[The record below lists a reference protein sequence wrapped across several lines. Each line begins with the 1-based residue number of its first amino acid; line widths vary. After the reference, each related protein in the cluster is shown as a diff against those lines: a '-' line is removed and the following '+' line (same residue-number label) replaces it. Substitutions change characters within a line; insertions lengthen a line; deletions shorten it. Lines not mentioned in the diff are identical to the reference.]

1 MPDNTEFSRHLLLLA
16 TIKIR
21 KETGL
26 LRGVSV
32 LPDLLE
38 DGVMR
43 YESGMSGFV
52 ERTDFEAGFAAQWD
66 RYLAPAI
73 GVLRAGRRRR
83 MLFASLTT
91 VAGAALICAAVVIW
105 SVAPDFGPRLA
116 ALTQPVFAAL
126 VVALAALAM
135 IGAWVPLLGRDETF
149 DEQLEAALQAHIAA
163 VMRPSDNAGF
173 ASLII
178 EDLSTSGI
186 LPTAP
191 FTISSH
197 YAGCNA
203 QHRLH
208 LLQAD
213 FDIPKV
219 GKKVTKTTCQR
230 VVVMRV
236 SLAAAVQGDIHID
249 SNVPRLSAMQRSS
262 DGRFARFHVDHDEF
276 DVVFGVIAVD
286 LQQAR
291 GLLSPD
297 FADRLLAL
305 HRNLINP
312 LATGRGAGG
321 HMSGLFADACLTL
334 VIELPEPPVADEQSV
349 TTASLEQ
356 DARSRLAR
364 FAALSHLADIL
375 PHEMVLPLPGPVS
388 LDGHQ
393 PLRATARSS

>member
-1 MPDNTEFSRHLLLLA
+1 MHCVSVQPHLLDD
-16 TIKIR
+16 R
-21 KETGL
+21 
-26 LRGVSV
+26 
-32 LPDLLE
+32 
-38 DGVMR
+38 VMR
-43 YESGMSGFV
+43 YESGMSGFL

-73 GVLRAGRRRR
+73 DVLRTSRRRR
-83 MLFASLTT
+83 MLFASLIT
-91 VAGAALICAAVVIW
+91 VTGAVTIGAAVVIW
-105 SVAPDFGPRLA
+105 SAAPDFGPRLA
-116 ALTQPVFAAL
+116 VLTQPVFAAL

-135 IGAWVPLLGRDETF
+135 IGAWVPLLGRNKTF

-163 VMRPSDNAGF
+163 FMRPSDNAGF

-178 EDLSTSGI
+178 GDLSTSGI

-191 FTISSH
+191 FTVSGH
-197 YAGCNA
+197 YAGSNA

-219 GKKVTKTTCQR
+219 GKKVTKTMRQR

-249 SNVPRLSAMQRSS
+249 SNIPRLSAMQRSS
-262 DGRFARFHVDHDEF
+262 DGRFARCHVDHDEF

-286 LQQAR
+286 PQQAR
-291 GLLSPD
+291 GLLTSD

-334 VIELPEPPVADEQSV
+334 VIEVPEPPVADEQSV

-364 FAALSHLADIL
+364 FAALLHLADIL
-375 PHEMVLPLPGPVS
+375 PHEMVSPLLRPAS
-388 LDGHQ
+388 LDGRQ